1 MKTMICIFLFTLF
14 AGNGQQDEKTEEL
27 FNTRF
32 KGVVHSMEPAT
43 SVEGLPIKV
52 IEVYK
57 DKKMYL
63 TLMWS
68 LNAIEGLFDHLE
80 CGDSIFIEHETK
92 DVMIK
97 KNKENHEGDR
107 VIFFDNN

>member
-1 MKTMICIFLFTLF
+1 
-14 AGNGQQDEKTEEL
+14 
-27 FNTRF
+27 
-32 KGVVHSMEPAT
+32 MEPAT

-68 LNAIEGLFDHLE
+68 LNAHEGLFDHLE
-80 CGDSIFIEHETK
+80 CGDSIFIEHETN
-92 DVMIK
+92 DIMIK
-97 KNKENHEGDR
+97 KNKDAYDSDR
-107 VIFFDNN
+107 VMIFDSK